1 MPMSQWELFMM
12 LLLLLFVFDYIAQY
26 SSAVLFY
33 TFQALIFASQGPDA
47 HESMG
52 AVYDAAAAVCV

>member
-12 LLLLLFVFDYIAQY
+12 LLLLFVFDYIAQY

-33 TFQALIFASQGPDA
+33 PFQALIFVSQGPDA

-52 AVYDAAAAVCV
+52 TVYDEDAAVCV